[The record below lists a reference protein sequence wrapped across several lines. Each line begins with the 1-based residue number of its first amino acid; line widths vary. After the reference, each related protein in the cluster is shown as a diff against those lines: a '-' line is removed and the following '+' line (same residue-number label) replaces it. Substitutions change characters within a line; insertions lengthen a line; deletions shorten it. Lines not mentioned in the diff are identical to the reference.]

1 MAIVD
6 ELKQRFRAGSILVR
20 IIYINVAIFLA
31 LRIAALLALFFNVT
45 ALEVVQWVEV
55 PSGELLLRRPWTLF
69 TYMFSHYDL
78 LHILF
83 NMLWLYWLGRIFM
96 EYFTAKQLG
105 ALYVLGGLM
114 GAALFWVAYAVLPY
128 FDGKMG
134 LLIGAS
140 ASVMAIVVAVAVYVP
155 HYQINLLFLG
165 AVSLKWVAI
174 ITVVIDL
181 LSVGDGNLGGQVA
194 HLGGALMGVLF
205 GLLMSKGHDCTAWLN
220 RSIDAL
226 VSLFSSKRG
235 PKMPRQPKQQ
245 KQAAPRSQ
253 ETRKTAT
260 SVPDEDEIDKILD
273 KLKQSG
279 YGALSDEEKERLF
292 MASRKR

>member
-1 MAIVD
+1 MAIVN
-6 ELKQRFRAGSILVR
+6 ELKQRYRAGSILVR
-20 IIYINVAIFLA
+20 LIYINVAVFL
-31 LRIAALLALFFNVT
+31 LVRIAALLAMLLNVP
-45 ALEVVQWVEV
+45 ALQVVQWLEV
-55 PSGELLLRRPWTLF
+55 PSGNLLLHRPWTLL

-155 HYQINLLFLG
+155 HYQINLLFFG

-174 ITVVIDL
+174 ITIVIDL
-181 LSVGDGNLGGQVA
+181 LSVGEGNIGGQVA
-194 HLGGALMGVLF
+194 HLGGALMGVIF
-205 GLLMSKGHDCTAWLN
+205 GLMMRNGHDCTAWLN

-226 VSLFSSKRG
+226 VSMFRRGASRPRKVKTHKQRVKSRPTQATEPASK
-235 PKMPRQPKQQ
+235 
-245 KQAAPRSQ
+245 A
-253 ETRKTAT
+253 
-260 SVPDEDEIDKILD
+260 PDEAEIDEILD
-273 KLKQSG
+273 KLKRSG
-279 YGALSDEEKERLF
+279 YGALSDQEKERLF